1 MSCVLRASGA
11 NFDVDSFL
19 KDSTLRP
26 LIVYHRGSVRFPSSN
41 RTQRLEEESGMNV
54 EVSAKEFSDLPG
66 QIRNAIQFLLDN
78 TYELDRLVG
87 FPELQRIVLD
97 FPVENR
103 DVPVQSDTFPAE
115 LALLLGNL
123 RIGLVV
129 SHYRAH

>member
-1 MSCVLRASGA
+1 
-11 NFDVDSFL
+11 
-19 KDSTLRP
+19 
-26 LIVYHRGSVRFPSSN
+26 
-41 RTQRLEEESGMNV
+41 MNV